1 MVELSFTFIEC
12 LDIRDG
18 LKKEITYLYGRI
30 NSRPELKEVYMSEI
44 TRLKSII
51 HQIDIALGDKD
62 DTL

>member
-30 NSRPELKEVYMSEI
+30 NSRPELKEFYMSINEFGENNSA
-44 TRLKSII
+44 RF
-51 HQIDIALGDKD
+51 
-62 DTL
+62 